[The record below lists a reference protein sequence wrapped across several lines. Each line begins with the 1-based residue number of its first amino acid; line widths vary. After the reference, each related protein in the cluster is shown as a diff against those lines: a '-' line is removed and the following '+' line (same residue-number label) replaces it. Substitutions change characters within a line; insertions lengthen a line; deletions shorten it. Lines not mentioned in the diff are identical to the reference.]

1 MTRSNSPLDALSCT
15 DTDTSDSRLSADAC
29 QMYLSAITGWDI
41 IEGHRIQKRFEC
53 RDFLSALALT
63 NAFGGIAEE
72 EGHHP
77 DLTVGWGKVVVDL
90 WTHSADGLSE
100 YDFIVAA
107 KIDAIAQKLHP
118 QFMESVKD

>member
-1 MTRSNSPLDALSCT
+1 M
-15 DTDTSDSRLSADAC
+15 SDVFKRVDRLGHH
-29 QMYLSAITGWDI
+29 Q
-41 IEGHRIQKRFEC
+41 GHRIQKRFEC

-63 NAFGGIAEE
+63 NAFGGIAED

-118 QFMESVKD
+118 QFMESVSD